1 MIPSYNQPNWTEIV
15 RYLYLKKAPLF
26 LVPFF
31 VAVLIAIFTLFIP
44 NRYTS
49 VANLLPSQR
58 VSLGFDLFSEAGG
71 LSSLASSVLG
81 SGESEEFNRYI
92 VLLSSHTTSKLVV
105 EKFDLINIYEV
116 SESKAPLNSAIEVL
130 SERTVFESR
139 EEGNF
144 IISVEDEDP
153 ERAKGMADYYIDLL
167 NEQNIKI
174 VSRDARAYREFIEKR
189 YNQALREA
197 DSLKT
202 EIITFQKKYGVFE
215 LTEQVKQY
223 FSLIGSLTANQIEA
237 EAKLQILSNS
247 VEKSSDV
254 YRTTYNEYEA
264 INQALE
270 KVYSDTDSSN
280 ILLNFDSLSDV
291 SIRYL
296 ELNMAAE
303 IQVEI
308 QKFLLPIY
316 EQAKMEEA
324 KSLPLVSIID
334 EPEVP
339 ILKSFPKRS
348 LIVIAS
354 GISTLILTLLY
365 FITRLSVIT
374 NRHYFEY
381 LKN

>member
-1 MIPSYNQPNWTEIV
+1 MKPSYNQPDWTEII
-15 RYLYLKKAPLF
+15 RFLYLKKVPLI

-31 VAVLIAIFTLFIP
+31 VAVLIALFTLFIP

-58 VSLGFDLFSEAGG
+58 ASLGFDLFSEAGG

-92 VLLSSHTTSKLVV
+92 ILLSSHTTSKLVI
-105 EKFDLINIYEV
+105 EKFDLINVYEL
-116 SESKAPLNSAIEVL
+116 SESEAPLNSAIELL
-130 SERTVFESR
+130 SERTIFESQ

-153 ERAKGMADYYIDLL
+153 KRAKEMADYYIYLL
-167 NEQNIKI
+167 NEQNIRI
-174 VSRDARAYREFIEKR
+174 VSRDARAYREFIERR
-189 YNQALREA
+189 YDQALQEA

-202 EIITFQKKYGVFE
+202 EIISFQKKYGVFE

-223 FSLIGSLTANQIEA
+223 FTLIGSLTTSQIEA
-237 EAKLQILSNS
+237 EAKLQVLSNS
-247 VEKSSDV
+247 VEESSDI
-254 YRTTYNEYEA
+254 YRATYNEYEA

-280 ILLNFDSLSDV
+280 ILLNFSSLSDV
-291 SIRYL
+291 SIKYL
-296 ELNMAAE
+296 ELNLEAE

-308 QKFLLPIY
+308 QKFLLPIL

-324 KSLPLVSIID
+324 KSLPLVSVVD
-334 EPEVP
+334 EPILP
-339 ILKSFPKRS
+339 IIKSFPKRS
-348 LIVIAS
+348 LIVISAGVS
-354 GISTLILTLLY
+354 AFILVLLY
-365 FITRLSVIT
+365 FIL
-374 NRHYFEY
+374 RHSYVKNKEFFTY
-381 LKN
+381 LRG

>member
-1 MIPSYNQPNWTEIV
+1 MKPSYNQSDWTEII
-15 RYLYLKKAPLF
+15 RFLYLKKAPLL

-31 VAVLIAIFTLFIP
+31 VAVLIAVFTLFIP

-58 VSLGFDLFSEAGG
+58 ASLGFDLFSEAGG

-81 SGESEEFNRYI
+81 GGESEEFNRYI
-92 VLLSSHTTSKLVV
+92 ILLSSHTTSKLVV
-105 EKFDLINIYEV
+105 EKFDLINVYEV
-116 SESKAPLNSAIEVL
+116 SKSKAPLNSAIEVL
-130 SERTVFESR
+130 SERTVFESQ

-153 ERAKGMADYYIDLL
+153 KRAKEMADYYIDLL

-174 VSRDARAYREFIEKR
+174 VSRDARAYRKFIEAR
-189 YNQALREA
+189 YDQALREA

-202 EIITFQKKYGVFE
+202 EIISFQKKYGVFE

-223 FSLIGSLTANQIEA
+223 FTLIGSLTANQIEA
-237 EAKLQILSNS
+237 EVKLQVLSNS
-247 VEKSSDV
+247 VEKSSDI
-254 YRTTYNEYEA
+254 YRSTYNEYEA

-280 ILLNFDSLSDV
+280 IMLNFSSLSDV
-291 SIRYL
+291 SIQYL
-296 ELNMAAE
+296 ELNLEAE

-308 QKFLLPIY
+308 QKFLLPIF

-324 KSLPLVSIID
+324 KSLPLVSVVD
-334 EPEVP
+334 EP
-339 ILKSFPKRS
+339 ILPLIKSYPKRS
-348 LIVIAS
+348 LIVISA
-354 GISTLILTLLY
+354 GISAFILVLLY
-365 FITRLSVIT
+365 FILRHSYVN
-374 NRHYFEY
+374 NREFFTY
-381 LKN
+381 LRG

>member
-1 MIPSYNQPNWTEIV
+1 MKPSYNRPDWTEII
-15 RYLYLKKAPLF
+15 RFLYLKKAPLL
-26 LVPFF
+26 LVPFS

-58 VSLGFDLFSEAGG
+58 ASLGFDLFSEAGG

-92 VLLSSHTTSKLVV
+92 ILLSSHTTSKLIV
-105 EKFDLINIYEV
+105 EKFDLINVYEV
-116 SESKAPLNSAIEVL
+116 SESEAPLNSAIEVL

-153 ERAKGMADYYIDLL
+153 KRAKEMADHYIDLL
-167 NEQNIKI
+167 NEQNVKI
-174 VSRDARAYREFIEKR
+174 VSRDARAYRKFIEKR

-202 EIITFQKKYGVFE
+202 EIISFQKKYGVFE

-223 FSLIGSLTANQIEA
+223 FTLIGSLTASQIEA
-237 EAKLQILSNS
+237 EAKLQVLSNS
-247 VEKSSDV
+247 VEQSSDI
-254 YRTTYNEYEA
+254 YQSTYNEYEA

-280 ILLNFDSLSDV
+280 IMLNFSSLSDV
-291 SIRYL
+291 SIKYL
-296 ELNMAAE
+296 ELNLEAE

-324 KSLPLVSIID
+324 KSLPLVSVVD
-334 EPEVP
+334 EP
-339 ILKSFPKRS
+339 ILPLIKSFPKRS
-348 LIVIAS
+348 LIVISA
-354 GISTLILTLLY
+354 GISAFFIVFLY
-365 FITRLSVIT
+365 FILRYTFT
-374 NRHYFEY
+374 QNREFFAY
-381 LKN
+381 LRN